1 MHSSEEAAKAQGD
14 LISRVKIILDKKDL
28 RLLAA
33 SCTSLDKLISI
44 DLKGKS
50 LVKDRAEIE
59 RMQNKINSEQVERVK
74 QTGHKYKEIQRQ
86 FKLAVELC
94 RLKDPQ
100 RRLKLEKRKEIRKNL
115 KQNPPCN
122 PRVLL

>member
-74 QTGHKYKEIQRQ
+74 QTGHKYK
-86 FKLAVELC
+86 
-94 RLKDPQ
+94 
-100 RRLKLEKRKEIRKNL
+100 
-115 KQNPPCN
+115 
-122 PRVLL
+122 